1 MRYSNLSQKGYQVGD
16 SLNYTVAYK
25 ATPEA
30 EVSWSFVRWNKKESI
45 EIREPQIQN
54 NKEYT
59 MIEISGLNFSN
70 FGKYKLELKND
81 LGNITQK
88 FHIQGKIQT
97 AMIMPSH

>member
-25 ATPEA
+25 ATPNA
-30 EVSWSFVRWNKKESI
+30 EVSWSFVRWNKKESK
-45 EIREPQIQN
+45 EIGEPQIQN
-54 NKEYT
+54 KKENT
-59 MIEISGLNFSN
+59 MIEISALNFSN

-81 LGNITQK
+81 LGRLTQE

-97 AMIMPSH
+97 AMIML